1 MHGTTKMIDNDKLED
16 STPTDEK
23 INGHF
28 LTNHTHYLNGDLDEE
43 KMNRVIRWVIYENL
57 KDGDDAISL
66 YINSDGG
73 SLCETFALIDMMRSS
88 RKPINVVAIGSICS
102 AAFLIFAAG
111 TPGRRHIGR
120 NTTIMCHQYSEG
132 VEGKYHDLRAR
143 ISENKRMNDRMVK
156 LLTECSNL
164 SETKVRSKLL
174 PPSDVWMSANELVEF
189 GIADLIF

>member
-1 MHGTTKMIDNDKLED
+1 MLGT
-16 STPTDEK
+16 EK
-23 INGHF
+23 TEEVTFDDHNHF
-28 LTNHTHYLNGDLDEE
+28 LMGEVNRESIE
-43 KMNRVIRWVIYENL
+43 KAIRWILMGSQKQSSEHPM
-57 KDGDDAISL
+57 KL
-66 YINSDGG
+66 YINSEGG
-73 SLCETFALIDMMRSS
+73 DLADAFALIDVMRTSPISIATVGMGNLMSS
-88 RKPINVVAIGSICS
+88 
-102 AAFLIFAAG
+102 AFLIFAAG